1 MLESLEKLLPTR
13 KDCEEQRHKP
23 VKTLKRSMFPA
34 INGGD
39 EDSPLAM
46 ALDLHAP
53 KGDKS
58 EKVEIKN
65 ENWQKLE
72 VGPLSPYKRLI
83 HLNLSM
89 NKIGAIAG
97 AFDCPLL
104 QTLSMSDNQ
113 LKELSPH
120 LLAKC
125 GLLKTLTLDLNQFR
139 KIANMEG
146 LYSLEEL
153 SLANNQL

>member
-1 MLESLEKLLPTR
+1 
-13 KDCEEQRHKP
+13 
-23 VKTLKRSMFPA
+23 MFPD

-53 KGDKS
+53 RQEKS
-58 EKVEIKN
+58 ERVEIKN
-65 ENWQKLE
+65 ENWPKLE
-72 VGPLSPYKRLI
+72 VDPLGPYKRLI

-104 QTLSMSDNQ
+104 QSLSISDNQ

-125 GLLKTLTLDLNQFR
+125 SLLKTLNLDLNQFR
-139 KIANMEG
+139 KISNLEG

-153 SLANNQL
+153 SLSNNQL